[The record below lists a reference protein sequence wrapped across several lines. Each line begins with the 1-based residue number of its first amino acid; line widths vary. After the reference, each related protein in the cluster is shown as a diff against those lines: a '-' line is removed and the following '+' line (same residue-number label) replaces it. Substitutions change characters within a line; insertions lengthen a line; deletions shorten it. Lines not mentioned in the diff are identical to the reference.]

1 MLNTEQGEDLV
12 LIHDGVL
19 EFLETKYL
27 ENMSNCPGDHSDITD
42 LESCMCRLEYTEIKL
57 HLLFSFFLGENFID
71 VYLYISM
78 LEMLASVQK
87 VFISVGQIS
96 QEASL
101 FDSTACSLWDT
112 GLVAIGKGY
121 TESTGLNN
129 LLKSFC

>member
-1 MLNTEQGEDLV
+1 M
-12 LIHDGVL
+12 
-19 EFLETKYL
+19 Y
-27 ENMSNCPGDHSDITD
+27 
-42 LESCMCRLEYTEIKL
+42 
-57 HLLFSFFLGENFID
+57 
-71 VYLYISM
+71 YLYLSM
-78 LEMLASVQK
+78 LEMFASVQR

>member
-1 MLNTEQGEDLV
+1 M
-12 LIHDGVL
+12 
-19 EFLETKYL
+19 
-27 ENMSNCPGDHSDITD
+27 
-42 LESCMCRLEYTEIKL
+42 YT
-57 HLLFSFFLGENFID
+57 
-71 VYLYISM
+71 YLYHIYLSM